1 MSRKSKLAIA
11 IFILLVLLAVFV
23 PGYSKLQKLKSAEED
38 LTQRQEELK
47 IDNAKLGKQE
57 KGLKEDPFY
66 IEKTA
71 RENMKAT
78 KKGEVIYKVINED
91 TVGR

>member
-11 IFILLVLLAVFV
+11 IFILLVLLAIFV

-47 IDNAKLGKQE
+47 IENTKLSKQE
-57 KGLKEDPFY
+57 RGLKEDPFY
-66 IEKTA
+66 IEKIA

-78 KKGEVIYKVINED
+78 KKGEVIYKVIDED
-91 TVGR
+91 ATGR